1 MRNDETIIRGGEQD
15 MELNEDMLIEYVQSK
30 LLNQGYAVDKEA
42 LRLIFDYEMQYM
54 IENGFVEINEIK

>member
-1 MRNDETIIRGGEQD
+1 
-15 MELNEDMLIEYVQSK
+15 MELNEDVLIEYVQSK

>member
-1 MRNDETIIRGGEQD
+1 
-15 MELNEDMLIEYVQSK
+15 MELNDDMLIEYVQSK

-42 LRLIFDYEMQYM
+42 LSLIFDYEMQYM